1 MQTLHFAL
9 HIADTLLHLQ
19 KAGCPQY
26 IEWRKSF
33 DLKLVCTKDMQ
44 NLNQR
49 MKKDLQNWL
58 DKVSKLRTQY
68 YALNYFTCLQLL
80 RINREFYDL
89 MNNPD
94 HQISRE
100 VFLLL
105 LSLSSDLTITDIE
118 EVVRTA
124 EHHLVSS
131 KGAMLSLG
139 NGDIVCNM
147 DENDTLKEVAKL
159 TEEEKEVYDICV
171 EGYDFEPCMVLVAI
185 HKVGLD
191 EEEVAKWCFDP
202 ENKKMFEDTSKDE
215 HSLTDLN
222 ETQIDC
228 SNATVK
234 ELIELEYSEGLS
246 IEAVK
251 QCGENLEQCMEYC
264 NSQILAQSDSGSI
277 SDTDKDDESIL
288 LEPAVML
295 CSDVDMSDTEDSC
308 LSM

>member
-1 MQTLHFAL
+1 
-9 HIADTLLHLQ
+9 
-19 KAGCPQY
+19 
-26 IEWRKSF
+26 
-33 DLKLVCTKDMQ
+33 
-44 NLNQR
+44 
-49 MKKDLQNWL
+49 MKKNSQNWL
-58 DKVSKLRTQY
+58 DKVSKLRTEY

-89 MNNPD
+89 INNPD

-124 EHHLVSS
+124 EHHLISS
-131 KGAMLSLG
+131 KSAMLSLG
-139 NGDIVCNM
+139 NDDIVCNK
-147 DENDTLKEVAKL
+147 DENDTLKEITKL
-159 TEEEKEVYDICV
+159 TEEEKKVYDICV

-185 HKVGLD
+185 QEVGPN
-191 EEEVAKWCFDP
+191 EEEVVKWCFDP
-202 ENKKMFEDTSKDE
+202 ENKRMFENTSKDE
-215 HSLTDLN
+215 SSLTDLN
-222 ETQIDC
+222 ETQIDT

-234 ELIELEYSEGLS
+234 ELIELEYSEDLS

-264 NSQILAQSDSGSI
+264 NNQILAQSDSGSI
-277 SDTDKDDESIL
+277 SDTDRDDESIS

-295 CSDVDMSDTEDSC
+295 CSDVDVSDSEDSC